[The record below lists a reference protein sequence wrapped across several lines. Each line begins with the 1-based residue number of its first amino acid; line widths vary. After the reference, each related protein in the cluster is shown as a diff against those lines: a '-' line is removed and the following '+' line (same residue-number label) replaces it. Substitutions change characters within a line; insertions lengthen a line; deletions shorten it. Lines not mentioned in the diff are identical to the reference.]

1 VNFGTERLARR
12 SRTTTNTGESLSG
25 HPLRAATAPPPMAS
39 MPAINACV
47 LSQMRYWPMPALTLE
62 GAAVKTLLHGEA
74 LDFFDGDP
82 QELAGFPIPSS
93 ARTV

>member
-1 VNFGTERLARR
+1 M
-12 SRTTTNTGESLSG
+12 S
-25 HPLRAATAPPPMAS
+25 S

-82 QELAGFPIPSS
+82 QELAGGPLGQPGGPPHDVVKGVNNLTQT
-93 ARTV
+93 ADRAADTLPPR